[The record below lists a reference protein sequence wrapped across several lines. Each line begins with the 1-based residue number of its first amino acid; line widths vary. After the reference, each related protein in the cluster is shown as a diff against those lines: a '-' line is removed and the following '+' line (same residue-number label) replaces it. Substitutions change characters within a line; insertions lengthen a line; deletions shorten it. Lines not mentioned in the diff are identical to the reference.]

1 MGRYEAGTVPHVG
14 ALGAGSPCD
23 AGRGQ
28 ELMTDETYDVVVVGA
43 GPAGAAAAILL
54 SQRERS
60 VALIDSAGF
69 PREDESSAWLSAQAT
84 PLVEQ
89 LGVNLGSIPA
99 KPFQNV
105 TFFSADFAKTA
116 TPAFAEPAGYLVRRG
131 ALDNA
136 LVDVATSAGVTLVQN
151 ATAKDVQLGESN
163 VDVLLD
169 GDKRVSGRLLILAA
183 GRGSPLLARC
193 GFARP
198 SEAPLWTAQVDA
210 RITDAAPA
218 PEPRITIVLGLDRGG
233 SFGLICHHEDR
244 VSASVNWG
252 GEKHEASPTLIN
264 LCKMA
269 YAHEIIPVDVGRQA
283 AAATV
288 VASPA
293 SAALDMDTHVG
304 KHTLLIGD
312 AGGFV
317 SAASN
322 EGVYPAMWS
331 AEIATEVA
339 HAALDTPLS
348 QDELMS
354 FNSKWRIK
362 MADYLRS
369 PNTDPQ
375 FLLPLVFSNQAMA
388 DRMGAAFFSGENI

>member
-1 MGRYEAGTVPHVG
+1 
-14 ALGAGSPCD
+14 
-23 AGRGQ
+23 
-28 ELMTDETYDVVVVGA
+28 MTDELYDVVVVGA

-54 SQRERS
+54 ARKERS
-60 VALIDSAGF
+60 VALIDSATF
-69 PREDESSAWLSAQAT
+69 PRTDESNAWLSAQAT
-84 PLVEQ
+84 PLIET
-89 LGVNLGSIPA
+89 LGVDLAAVPA
-99 KPFQNV
+99 KPFKQV
-105 TFFSADFAKTA
+105 TFYNADFSKTA
-116 TPAFAEPAGYLVRRG
+116 KPTFDKPAGYLLQRG
-131 ALDNA
+131 AFDNA
-136 LVDVATSAGVTLVQN
+136 LVNVAASLGVTLLQK
-151 ATAKDVQLGESN
+151 AAAQDVQLSESS
-163 VDVLLD
+163 VEVLLAD
-169 GDKRVSGRLLILAA
+169 ETRVSGRLLILAA
-183 GRGSPLLARC
+183 GRNSPLLARC

-198 SEAPLWTAQVDA
+198 TEAPLWTAQVDA
-210 RITDAAPA
+210 RLTDGTPAAD
-218 PEPRITIVLGLDRGG
+218 PRITIVLGLDRGG

-244 VSASVNWG
+244 VSASVSWG
-252 GEKHEASPTLIN
+252 GEKQEASPTLIN

-269 YAHEIIPVDVGRQA
+269 YAHEIMPVDIGRLA
-283 AAATV
+283 ASAAV
-288 VASPA
+288 LPSPA

-331 AEIATEVA
+331 AEIASEVA
-339 HAALDTPLS
+339 HAALNTTPS

-354 FNSKWRIK
+354 FNSKWRMK